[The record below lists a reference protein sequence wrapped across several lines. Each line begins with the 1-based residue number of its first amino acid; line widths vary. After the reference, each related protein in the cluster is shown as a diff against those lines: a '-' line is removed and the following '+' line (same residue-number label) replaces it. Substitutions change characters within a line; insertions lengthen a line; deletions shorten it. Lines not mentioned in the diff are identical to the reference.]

1 MTWIKAASVLFWLAV
16 LSTNPIVGQ
25 VLPFFT
31 NTSLTVGFETNA
43 VRTFSRFVA
52 RNGLEFE
59 GNEIPDGADR
69 EVSLFAQ
76 ILAVPVRLGPGTV
89 LTVVTPILRKES
101 NFTASG
107 SLRSTISDAGL
118 GDVTI
123 NLKQRFYHRDFLG
136 GGVQAA
142 VIGGVTLP
150 TGDSNQLD
158 SQGNPLPRGLQL
170 GTGSVDLP
178 LGLVFTAF
186 KDRVGFNSDLIY
198 RFNNRSDGFR
208 FGNETKVDLALGY
221 RLFPSEYKSF
231 RDKVLSAYLEL
242 NTQMSQ
248 RASLNR
254 VEILDSGGTILFLT
268 PGLQAVLHP
277 RFLIETAFQIPMYQK
292 LNGTQ
297 LAFAP
302 IANFGLRLLF

>member
-123 NLKQRFYHRDFLG
+123 NLK
-136 GGVQAA
+136 
-142 VIGGVTLP
+142 
-150 TGDSNQLD
+150 
-158 SQGNPLPRGLQL
+158 
-170 GTGSVDLP
+170 
-178 LGLVFTAF
+178 
-186 KDRVGFNSDLIY
+186 
-198 RFNNRSDGFR
+198 
-208 FGNETKVDLALGY
+208 
-221 RLFPSEYKSF
+221 
-231 RDKVLSAYLEL
+231 
-242 NTQMSQ
+242 
-248 RASLNR
+248 
-254 VEILDSGGTILFLT
+254 
-268 PGLQAVLHP
+268 
-277 RFLIETAFQIPMYQK
+277 
-292 LNGTQ
+292 
-297 LAFAP
+297 
-302 IANFGLRLLF
+302 